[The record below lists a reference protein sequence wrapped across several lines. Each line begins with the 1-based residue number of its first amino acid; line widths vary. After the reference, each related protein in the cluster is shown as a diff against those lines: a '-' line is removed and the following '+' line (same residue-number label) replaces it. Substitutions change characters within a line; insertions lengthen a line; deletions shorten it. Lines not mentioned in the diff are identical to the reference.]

1 MNNDNP
7 RQKYEVKQEVYAI
20 KPRRPEDI
28 ISKADLKEKKVVM
41 VWLGLNRFSIIF
53 GDEPLGFITSKV
65 IST

>member
-1 MNNDNP
+1 
-7 RQKYEVKQEVYAI
+7 VYAI

>member
-1 MNNDNP
+1 VTLWYMFLAVSTLLSMNNDNP

-41 VWLGLNRFSIIF
+41 V
-53 GDEPLGFITSKV
+53 
-65 IST
+65 